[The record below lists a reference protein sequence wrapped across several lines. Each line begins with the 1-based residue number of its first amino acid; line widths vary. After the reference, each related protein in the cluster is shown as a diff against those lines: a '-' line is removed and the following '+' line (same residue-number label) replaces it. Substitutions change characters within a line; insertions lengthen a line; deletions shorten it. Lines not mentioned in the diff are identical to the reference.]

1 MSKEGKI
8 TGQKLPLSK
17 IVVEKQ
23 TLNLLLGQ
31 CDHVKITQSSF
42 SLYIEESVKKATFHS
57 NNLTSMVVLWFLK
70 SQILRCNHY
79 KKNPFHLI
87 MYLTSSKNTSHPLSV
102 LVPVIYVSVPE
113 TCACQ
118 ALANL
123 SRSLFYQV
131 SNRSSQIR
139 RTVVYGHICFYI

>member
-8 TGQKLPLSK
+8 TGQKWPLKSK

-23 TLNLLLGQ
+23 TLNLLLVQ
-31 CDHVKITQSSF
+31 CDNVKITQPSF

-79 KKNPFHLI
+79 KKKSPFHLI

-131 SNRSSQIR
+131 SNR
-139 RTVVYGHICFYI
+139 FN

>member
-8 TGQKLPLSK
+8 TGQKWPLKSK

-23 TLNLLLGQ
+23 TLNLLLVQ
-31 CDHVKITQSSF
+31 CDHVKITQPSF

-79 KKNPFHLI
+79 KKIPISPDYVLDFFKEYFTPF
-87 MYLTSSKNTSHPLSV
+87 KC
-102 LVPVIYVSVPE
+102 
-113 TCACQ
+113 TCA
-118 ALANL
+118 
-123 SRSLFYQV
+123 SD
-131 SNRSSQIR
+131 
-139 RTVVYGHICFYI
+139 ICISARDLCLPSFSKSVKVFILPSK